1 MLRYNLSIGENGTVM
16 STFFANN
23 KDYQN
28 RKFEVVDARGEIVG
42 RLATRIA
49 RILSGKTKTDYTPN
63 VETGHGVIVIN
74 AAEVRVTG
82 NKFKDKIYTSFSGYP
97 SGIDR
102 KSFERVMQEDPTFAI
117 KHAVKGMLPKSR
129 LGKRMITHLLVYAGN
144 EHPHRAQVTTL
155 SKTKATKVSKEKAK

>member
-1 MLRYNLSIGENGTVM
+1 M
-16 STFFANN
+16 STFFANS
-23 KDYQN
+23 KDYTN

-82 NKFKDKIYTSFSGYP
+82 NKFKDKIYTSFSGFP
-97 SGIDR
+97 GGIDR

-129 LGKRMITHLLVYAGN
+129 MGKLMITRLLVYPGA
-144 EHPHRAQVTTL
+144 EHPHQAQKPKTL
-155 SKTKATKVSKEKAK
+155 SLKGIK